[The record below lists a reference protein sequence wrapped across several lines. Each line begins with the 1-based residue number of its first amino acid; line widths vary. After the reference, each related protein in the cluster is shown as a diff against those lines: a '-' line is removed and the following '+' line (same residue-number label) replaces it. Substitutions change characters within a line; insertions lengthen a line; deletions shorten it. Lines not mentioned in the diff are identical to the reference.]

1 MAVFLVR
8 RLLLAV
14 GVLIGVSFVSFTLIA
29 TKFSATCASDYTPQ
43 TKYPPLASN
52 VHQAAILYW
61 RWLRDVPSGRAFQ
74 ESCGPG
80 FLAPFWPSV
89 EHTAILLAVT
99 ALIVVVISLL
109 VGTLAA
115 VNAGSGFDVVFRVFA
130 YAAWAVP
137 SFVLALMFQS
147 VIEWATSHHGFR
159 LFPAAGWTGICPSTL
174 FYTPPACPHPTGVL
188 YPLSVLQHV
197 LVPALTL
204 SLAFIGLHSRYL
216 RSALLVSLRAPYTT
230 TAYAKGLPRR
240 RVVIRHALRN
250 SLATFMSALLLDI
263 GAIFGAAMAVDWVF
277 RLSGFGMLFILQIN
291 GIGGGGDGPAF
302 LNPYAVE
309 NLLAFAALFVL
320 GSALLAEV
328 VVGWLDPRARL
339 R

>member
-14 GVLIGVSFVSFTLIA
+14 GVLIGVSFGSFTLIA
-29 TKFSATCASDYTPQ
+29 TKFSATCASDYTPA

-61 RWLRDVPSGRAFQ
+61 RWLRDIPSGRAFQ

-80 FLAPFWPSV
+80 FLSPFWPSV
-89 EHTAILLAVT
+89 AHTAALLGLT
-99 ALIVVVISLL
+99 ALFVVVISLL

-115 VNAGSGFDVVFRVFA
+115 VKAGTAFDVVFRVLA
-130 YAAWAVP
+130 YAAWAIP
-137 SFVLALMFQS
+137 SFVLALIFQS
-147 VIEWATSHHGFR
+147 MIEWATSKHGFR
-159 LFPAAGWTGICPSTL
+159 LFPSAGWVGICPSTL
-174 FYTPPACPHPTGVL
+174 YFTPPPCAHPTGL
-188 YPLSVLQHV
+188 RYPLSVFQH
-197 LVPALTL
+197 LFVPALAL

-250 SLATFMSALLLDI
+250 SLATFTSALLLDM
-263 GAIFGAAMAVDWVF
+263 GAIFGAAMAIDWVF
-277 RLSGFGMLFILQIN
+277 RLGGFGMLFIIQIN
-291 GIGGGGDGPAF
+291 GIGGGDGPAF

-320 GSALLAEV
+320 VSAFVSELA
-328 VVGWLDPRARL
+328 VGWLDPRARL

>member
-1 MAVFLVR
+1 MAVFLAR
-8 RLLLAV
+8 RLLLAA
-14 GVLIGVSFVSFTLIA
+14 GVLIGVSFASFTLIA
-29 TKFSATCASDYTPQ
+29 TKFSATCTSQYTPA

-52 VHQAAILYW
+52 VHQAAVLYW

-80 FLAPFWPSV
+80 FLSPFWTSV
-89 EHTAILLAVT
+89 EHTAVLLALT
-99 ALIVVVISLL
+99 ALMVVVISLL

-115 VNAGSGFDVVFRVFA
+115 VNAGSAFDVVFRVFA

-137 SFVLALMFQS
+137 SFVLALIFQS
-147 VIEWATSHHGFR
+147 IIEWATSQHGFR
-159 LFPAAGWTGICPSTL
+159 LFPASGWPGICPSTL
-174 FYTPPACPHPTGVL
+174 FFTPPSCPHPTGVR
-188 YPLSVLQHV
+188 YSLSVLQHTF
-197 LVPALTL
+197 VPALTL

-230 TAYAKGLPRR
+230 TAYAKGLTQR

-250 SLATFMSALLLDI
+250 SLATFTSALLLDM

-277 RLSGFGMLFILQIN
+277 RLGGFGMLFIIQIN
-291 GIGGGGDGPAF
+291 GIGGGDSPAF

-320 GSALLAEV
+320 GSAFVSELA
-328 VVGWLDPRARL
+328 VGLLDPRARL